1 MAKIKVLIAS
11 GISEEVAAMLEAA
24 PSEMEID
31 FLPDGAKLSDH
42 ISDAEIL
49 YGVVS
54 EDALPHAKSLQWVM
68 QPFVGVE
75 RSMYPAFKES
85 PITLINSKRLYGPQL
100 AEHAFALLLS
110 LTRGIN
116 TQLELMREK
125 EWKWLPCVEVSG
137 MTMGILGLGG
147 IGRAVAQRA
156 KAFDFEVI
164 AVDPEPMEKP
174 DTVDELGQLDQ
185 LHEFL
190 SRSEVLTVCCPI
202 TPQTHK
208 LLSHAEF
215 DALPEGCY
223 FINVSRGKV
232 VDEDALVAAL
242 KSGKVAGAGLDVT
255 YTEPC
260 PQDNPLWTLPN
271 VILTS
276 HTAGASQN
284 IAKRAM
290 ETFLDNMHRYVN
302 GEPLI
307 NVVDKE
313 KGY

>member
-1 MAKIKVLIAS
+1 MPKTNVLIAS
-11 GISEEVAAMLEAA
+11 QISPEVADMLQNA
-24 PSEMEID
+24 PTQMAIN
-31 FLPDGAKLSDH
+31 FLPEGEALRDHLSDV
-42 ISDAEIL
+42 DIL
-49 YGVVS
+49 YGT
-54 EDALPHAKSLQWVM
+54 LPESDFPFATSLQWVM

-75 RSMYPAFKES
+75 NSMYPAFKES
-85 PITLINSKRLYGPQL
+85 DITLINSKRLYGAQL
-100 AEHAFALLLS
+100 AEHAFALLLA

-116 TQLELMREK
+116 TQLDLMRNK
-125 EWKWLPCVEVSG
+125 TWKWLPSVEVSG

-156 KAFDFEVI
+156 KAFEFNVI

-174 DTVDELGQLDQ
+174 DTVDELAGLDG
-185 LHEFL
+185 LPEFL
-190 SRSEVLTVCCPI
+190 QRCDVLTVCCPI

-208 LLSHAEF
+208 ILSHAEF
-215 DALPEGCY
+215 DALPDGSY

-232 VDEDALVAAL
+232 VDEDALIAAL
-242 KSGKVAGAGLDVT
+242 KSGKLAGAGLDVT

-260 PQDNPLWTLPN
+260 PPDNPLWTLPN

-276 HTAGASQN
+276 HTAGGSQN

-290 ETFLDNMHRYVN
+290 TLFLENMHRYVKQ
-302 GEPLI
+302 EPLL
-307 NVVDKE
+307 NVVDKA

>member
-11 GISEEVAAMLEAA
+11 GISQEVADMLQDA
-24 PSEMEID
+24 PPEMKIN
-31 FLPDGAKLSDH
+31 FLPEGGSLSDH
-42 ISDAEIL
+42 LSDVEIL
-49 YGVVS
+49 YGTVP
-54 EDALPHAKSLQWVM
+54 EAALPHAKSLQWVM

-75 RSMYPAFKES
+75 GSMYPAFKES
-85 PITLINSKRLYGPQL
+85 PITLVNSRRLYGPQL

-110 LTRGIN
+110 LTRGIH
-116 TQLELMREK
+116 TQLDLMREK
-125 EWKWLPCVEVSG
+125 KWEWLPCVEVSG

-156 KAFDFEVI
+156 KAFDFNVI
-164 AVDPEPMEKP
+164 AVDPEPMDKP
-174 DTVDELGQLDQ
+174 DTVDELGQLDW
-185 LHEFL
+185 LPEFL

-202 TPQTHK
+202 TPETHK

-215 DALPEGCY
+215 DALPEGCF

-232 VDEDALVAAL
+232 VDEEALIAAL
-242 KSGKVAGAGLDVT
+242 ESGKVAGAGLDVT

-260 PQDNPLWTLPN
+260 PPDNPLWTLPN

-290 ETFLDNMHRYVN
+290 ELFIDNMHKYVN
-302 GEPLI
+302 GEPLT

>member
-1 MAKIKVLIAS
+1 MAKIKVLISS
-11 GISEEVAAMLEAA
+11 GISQEVADMLQDA
-24 PSEMEID
+24 PPEMEIN
-31 FLPDGAKLSDH
+31 FLPEGESLIDHLSDV
-42 ISDAEIL
+42 EIL
-49 YGVVS
+49 YGTVP
-54 EDALPHAKSLQWVM
+54 EAAFPHAKSLRWVM

-75 RSMYPAFKES
+75 GSMYPAFKES
-85 PITLINSKRLYGPQL
+85 PITLVNSRRLYGPQL

-110 LTRGIN
+110 LTRGIH
-116 TQLELMREK
+116 TQLDLMREK
-125 EWKWLPCVEVSG
+125 KWEWLPCVEVSG

-156 KAFDFEVI
+156 KAFDFNVI
-164 AVDPEPMEKP
+164 AVDPEPMDKP
-174 DTVDELGQLDQ
+174 DTVDELGQLDW
-185 LHEFL
+185 LPEFL

-202 TPQTHK
+202 TPETHK

-215 DALPEGCY
+215 DALPEGCF

-232 VDEDALVAAL
+232 VDEAAL
-242 KSGKVAGAGLDVT
+242 IAALESGKVAGAGLDVT

-260 PQDNPLWTLPN
+260 PPDNPLWTLPN

-290 ETFLDNMHRYVN
+290 ELFIDNMHKYVN
-302 GEPLI
+302 GEPLT

>member
-11 GISEEVAAMLEAA
+11 GISQEVADMLQGA
-24 PSEMEID
+24 PPEMDIN
-31 FLPDGAKLSDH
+31 FLPEGGSLSDH
-42 ISDAEIL
+42 LSDVEIL
-49 YGVVS
+49 YGTVPES
-54 EDALPHAKSLQWVM
+54 AFPHAKSLQWVM

-75 RSMYPAFKES
+75 GSMYPAFKES
-85 PITLINSKRLYGPQL
+85 PITLVNSRRLYGPQL
-100 AEHAFALLLS
+100 AEHAFALLLA

-116 TQLELMREK
+116 AQLNLMREK
-125 EWKWLPCVEVSG
+125 KWEWAPCVEVSG

-156 KAFDFEVI
+156 KAFDFNVI
-164 AVDPEPMEKP
+164 AVDPEPMDKP
-174 DTVDELGQLDQ
+174 DTVDELGQLDW
-185 LHEFL
+185 LPEFL

-215 DALPEGCY
+215 DALPEGCF

-232 VDEDALVAAL
+232 VDEEALIAAL
-242 KSGKVAGAGLDVT
+242 ESGKVAGAGLDVT

-260 PQDNPLWTLPN
+260 PPDNPLWTLPN

-290 ETFLDNMHRYVN
+290 ELFIDNMHKYVN
-302 GEPLI
+302 GEPLT

>member
-11 GISEEVAAMLEAA
+11 QISEDVAGLLSEA
-24 PSEMEID
+24 PSEMAIS
-31 FLPDGAKLSDH
+31 FLPEGAALGDHLSGV
-42 ISDAEIL
+42 EIL
-49 YGVVS
+49 YGTLPESVF
-54 EDALPHAKSLQWVM
+54 PHATSLRWVM

-75 RSMYPAFKES
+75 GSMYPAFKES
-85 PITLINSKRLYGPQL
+85 SITLVNSKRLYGPQL
-100 AEHAFALLLS
+100 AEHGFALLLA
-110 LTRGIN
+110 LTRGIH

-125 EWKWLPCVEVSG
+125 TWKWLPCVEVSG
-137 MTMGILGLGG
+137 MTIGVLGLGG

-156 KAFDFEVI
+156 KAFDCHVI

-174 DTVDELGQLDQ
+174 DTVDELSTLDD
-185 LHEFL
+185 LPAFL
-190 SRSEVLTVCCPI
+190 SRCDVLMVCCPI

-208 LLSHAEF
+208 LLSYAEF
-215 DALPEGCY
+215 EALPVGSY
-223 FINVSRGKV
+223 FINISRGKV
-232 VDEDALVAAL
+232 VDEEALIAAL
-242 KSGKVAGAGLDVT
+242 QSGKLAGAGLDVT

-260 PQDNPLWTLPN
+260 PPENLLWSLPN

-276 HTAGASQN
+276 HTAGSSQN

-290 ETFLDNMHRYVN
+290 SLFIENMERYVR
-302 GEPLI
+302 GEPLA

>member
-11 GISEEVAAMLEAA
+11 QISQEVADMLQDA
-24 PSEMEID
+24 PPEVEIS
-31 FLPDGAKLSDH
+31 FLQEGEELRDSLAGV
-42 ISDAEIL
+42 EIL
-49 YGVVS
+49 YGTIPETIFPAAESV
-54 EDALPHAKSLQWVM
+54 QWVM

-75 RSMYPAFKES
+75 GSMYPAFKES
-85 PITLINSKRLYGPQL
+85 AITLINSKRLYGPQL

-116 TQLELMREK
+116 TQLDLMREK
-125 EWKWLPCVEVSG
+125 TWKWLPCVEVSG
-137 MTMGILGLGG
+137 MTMGVLGLGG
-147 IGRAVAQRA
+147 IGRAVAHRA
-156 KAFDFEVI
+156 KAFDFHVI

-174 DTVDELGQLDQ
+174 DMVDELGQLDW
-185 LHEFL
+185 LPEFL
-190 SRSEVLTVCCPI
+190 SRCDVLTVCCPI

-215 DALPEGCY
+215 DALPEGSY

-232 VDEDALVAAL
+232 VDEDALIAAL
-242 KSGKVAGAGLDVT
+242 KSGKLAGAGLDVT

-276 HTAGASQN
+276 HTAGGSQN

-290 ETFLDNMHRYVN
+290 ELFIDNMHKYVN
-302 GEPLI
+302 GEPLS

>member
-11 GISEEVAAMLEAA
+11 EISQEVADMLQDA
-24 PSEMEID
+24 PPEMEIN
-31 FLPDGAKLSDH
+31 FLPEGAQLSDH
-42 ISDAEIL
+42 VSDVEIL
-49 YGVVS
+49 YGTVP
-54 EDALPHAKSLQWVM
+54 EAALPHATSLQWVM

-75 RSMYPAFKES
+75 GSMYPAFKES
-85 PITLINSKRLYGPQL
+85 PITLVNSRRLYGPQL
-100 AEHAFALLLS
+100 AEHAFALLLA

-116 TQLELMREK
+116 TQLGLMQEK
-125 EWKWLPCVEVSG
+125 TWKWLPCVEVAG

-156 KAFDFEVI
+156 KAFEFNVI

-174 DTVDELGQLDQ
+174 DTVDELGQLDW
-185 LHEFL
+185 LPEFL
-190 SRSEVLTVCCPI
+190 ARCDVLTVCCPI
-202 TPQTHK
+202 TPATHQ
-208 LLSHAEF
+208 LLSHSEF
-215 DALPEGCY
+215 DALPDGSY
-223 FINVSRGKV
+223 LINVSRGKV
-232 VDEDALVAAL
+232 IDEDALIAAL
-242 KSGKVAGAGLDVT
+242 KSEKLAGAGLDVT

-260 PQDNPLWTLPN
+260 PPDNPLWTLPN

-290 ETFLDNMHRYVN
+290 ELFIDNMQKYVN
-302 GEPLI
+302 GEPLT

>member
-31 FLPDGAKLSDH
+31 FLPEGAKLSDH

-54 EDALPHAKSLQWVM
+54 EDALPHATSLQWVM

-116 TQLELMREK
+116 TQLELMQEK
-125 EWKWLPCVEVSG
+125 EWKWLSCVEVSG

-290 ETFLDNMHRYVN
+290 QTFLDNMHRYVN

>member
-11 GISEEVAAMLEAA
+11 GISQEVADMLKDA
-24 PSEMEID
+24 PAEMEIS
-31 FLPDGAKLSDH
+31 FLPEGEQLKDHLSDV
-42 ISDAEIL
+42 EIL

-116 TQLELMREK
+116 AQLDLMRDK
-125 EWKWLPCVEVSG
+125 EWKWTPCVEVSG

-156 KAFDFEVI
+156 KAFEFNVI

-174 DTVDELGQLDQ
+174 DTVDELGQLDW
-185 LHEFL
+185 LPEFL
-190 SRSEVLTVCCPI
+190 SRCDVLTVCCPI

-215 DALPEGCY
+215 DALPDGC
-223 FINVSRGKV
+223 FFVNVSRGKV
-232 VDEDALVAAL
+232 VDEDALIAAL
-242 KSGKVAGAGLDVT
+242 KSGKLAGAGLDVT

-290 ETFLDNMHRYVN
+290 ELFIDNMRKYVK
-302 GEPLI
+302 GEPLT

>member
-11 GISEEVAAMLEAA
+11 GISEEVAAMLAAA

-54 EDALPHAKSLQWVM
+54 EDALPHATSLQWVM

-116 TQLELMREK
+116 TQLDLMREK
-125 EWKWLPCVEVSG
+125 EWKWLSCVEVSG

-156 KAFDFEVI
+156 KAFDFDVI

-223 FINVSRGKV
+223 FVNVSRGKV

-242 KSGKVAGAGLDVT
+242 KSGKLAGAGLDVT

-290 ETFLDNMHRYVN
+290 QTFLDNMHRYVN
-302 GEPLI
+302 REPLI

>member
-11 GISEEVAAMLEAA
+11 GISQEVASMLQDA
-24 PSEMEID
+24 PSEMEIE
-31 FLPDGAKLSDH
+31 FLPEGAALSDH
-42 ISDAEIL
+42 LSDVEIL

-54 EDALPHAKSLQWVM
+54 EEALPHATSLQWVM

-85 PITLINSKRLYGPQL
+85 PITLINSKGLYGPQL
-100 AEHAFALLLS
+100 AEHAFALLLA
-110 LTRGIN
+110 LTRGIH
-116 TQLELMREK
+116 TQLELMRDK

-137 MTMGILGLGG
+137 MTMGVLGLGG

-156 KAFDFEVI
+156 KAFDFNVI
-164 AVDPEPMEKP
+164 AADPEPMEKP
-174 DTVDELGQLDQ
+174 DTVDELGQLDW
-185 LHEFL
+185 LPEFL

-215 DALPEGCY
+215 DALPDGCF

-242 KSGKVAGAGLDVT
+242 ESGKLAGAGLDVT

-260 PQDNPLWTLPN
+260 PPDNPLWTLPN

-290 ETFLDNMHRYVN
+290 QTFLDNMHRYVN

>member
-1 MAKIKVLIAS
+1 MAKHKVLIAS
-11 GISEEVAAMLEAA
+11 GISQEVADMLQAA
-24 PSEMEID
+24 PPEMEIQ
-31 FLPDGAKLSDH
+31 FLPEGGQLKDH
-42 ISDAEIL
+42 ISDIEIL

-54 EDALPHAKSLQWVM
+54 EEALPHATSLQWVM

-116 TQLELMREK
+116 TQLDLRREK

-164 AVDPEPMEKP
+164 AVDPETMEKP
-174 DTVDELGQLDQ
+174 DTVDELGQLNQ

-202 TPQTHK
+202 TPETHK

-242 KSGKVAGAGLDVT
+242 KSGKLAGAGLDVT

-260 PQDNPLWTLPN
+260 PPDNPLWTLPN

-284 IAKRAM
+284 IGKRAM
-290 ETFLDNMHRYVN
+290 QTFLDNMHRYVN

>member
-1 MAKIKVLIAS
+1 MANVKVLIAS
-11 GISEEVAAMLEAA
+11 GISQEVADMLKDA
-24 PSEMEID
+24 PSEMEIS
-31 FLPDGAKLSDH
+31 FLPEGAELKDH

-54 EDALPHAKSLQWVM
+54 EEALPHATSLQWVM

-116 TQLELMREK
+116 TQLDLMRDK
-125 EWKWLPCVEVSG
+125 EWKWTQCVEVSG
-137 MTMGILGLGG
+137 MTMGVLGLGG

-156 KAFDFEVI
+156 KAFEFNVI

-174 DTVDELGQLDQ
+174 DTVDELGQLDW
-185 LHEFL
+185 LPEFL
-190 SRSEVLTVCCPI
+190 SRSDVLTVCCPI

-215 DALPEGCY
+215 DALPEGCF

-232 VDEDALVAAL
+232 VDEDALIAAL
-242 KSGKVAGAGLDVT
+242 KSGKLAGAGLDVT

-260 PQDNPLWTLPN
+260 PEDNPLWTLPN

-290 ETFLDNMHRYVN
+290 ELFIDNMRKYVN
-302 GEPLI
+302 GEPLT

>member
-100 AEHAFALLLS
+100 AEHAFALLLA
-110 LTRGIN
+110 LTRGVN
-116 TQLELMREK
+116 AQLELMRDK
-125 EWKWLPCVEVSG
+125 EWKWTPCVEVSG

-156 KAFDFEVI
+156 KAFEFEVI
-164 AVDPEPMEKP
+164 AVDPESMEKP
-174 DTVDELGQLDQ
+174 DTVDELGQLDWMP
-185 LHEFL
+185 EFL

-208 LLSHAEF
+208 LLSHDEF
-215 DALPEGCY
+215 DALPEGCF

-232 VDEDALVAAL
+232 VDENALVAAL
-242 KSGKVAGAGLDVT
+242 KSGKLAGAGLDVT

-260 PQDNPLWTLPN
+260 PPDNPLWTLPN

-290 ETFLDNMHRYVN
+290 QTFIDNMHRYVN

>member
-1 MAKIKVLIAS
+1 MAKVKVLIAS
-11 GISEEVAAMLEAA
+11 GISQEIADMLQDA
-24 PSEMEID
+24 PPEMDIH
-31 FLPDGAKLSDH
+31 FLPKDESLSDH
-42 ISDAEIL
+42 LSDVEIL
-49 YGVVS
+49 YGTVP
-54 EDALPHAKSLQWVM
+54 EAAFPYATSLQWVM

-75 RSMYPAFKES
+75 GSMYPAFKES
-85 PITLINSKRLYGPQL
+85 SITLVNSKRLYGPQL
-100 AEHAFALLLS
+100 AEHAFALLLA

-116 TQLELMREK
+116 TQLDLMREK
-125 EWKWLPCVEVSG
+125 KWEWLPCVEVSG
-137 MTMGILGLGG
+137 MTMGVLGLGG

-156 KAFDFEVI
+156 KAFDFNVI
-164 AVDPEPMEKP
+164 AADPEPMDKP
-174 DTVDELGQLDQ
+174 DTVDELGQLDW
-185 LHEFL
+185 LPEFL

-215 DALPEGCY
+215 DALPEGSF

-232 VDEDALVAAL
+232 VDEEALIAAL
-242 KSGKVAGAGLDVT
+242 ESGKLAGAGLDVT

-260 PQDNPLWTLPN
+260 PPDNPLWTLPN

-290 ETFLDNMHRYVN
+290 ELFIDNMRKYVS
-302 GEPLI
+302 GEPLT
-307 NVVDKE
+307 NVVDKD

>member
-31 FLPDGAKLSDH
+31 FLPEGAKLSDH

-54 EDALPHAKSLQWVM
+54 EDALPHATSLQWVM

-125 EWKWLPCVEVSG
+125 EWKWLSCVEVSG

-290 ETFLDNMHRYVN
+290 QTFLDNMHRYVN

>member
-1 MAKIKVLIAS
+1 MAKIKVLISS
-11 GISEEVAAMLEAA
+11 GISQEVADMLQNA
-24 PSEMEID
+24 PPEMEVN
-31 FLPDGAKLSDH
+31 FLPKGESLSDH
-42 ISDAEIL
+42 LSDVEIL
-49 YGVVS
+49 YGTVP
-54 EDALPHAKSLQWVM
+54 EAALPHAKSLQWVM

-75 RSMYPAFKES
+75 GSMYPAFKES
-85 PITLINSKRLYGPQL
+85 SITLVNSRRLYGPQL

-110 LTRGIN
+110 LTRGIH
-116 TQLELMREK
+116 TQLDLMREK
-125 EWKWLPCVEVSG
+125 KWEWLPCVEVSG

-156 KAFDFEVI
+156 KAFDFNVI
-164 AVDPEPMEKP
+164 AADPEPMDKP
-174 DTVDELGQLDQ
+174 DTVDELGQLDW
-185 LHEFL
+185 LPEFL

-202 TPQTHK
+202 TPETHK

-215 DALPEGCY
+215 EALPDGCY
-223 FINVSRGKV
+223 FINVSRGRV
-232 VDEDALVAAL
+232 VDEAAL
-242 KSGKVAGAGLDVT
+242 IAALESGKVAGAGLDVT

-260 PQDNPLWTLPN
+260 PPDNPLWTLPN

-290 ETFLDNMHRYVN
+290 ELFIDNMHKYVK
-302 GEPLI
+302 GEPLA

>member
-11 GISEEVAAMLEAA
+11 QISPEIADMLQGA
-24 PSEMEID
+24 PSEMEIN
-31 FLPDGAKLSDH
+31 FLGEGEELREHLADV
-42 ISDAEIL
+42 EIL
-49 YGVVS
+49 YGTIPEAVFPFAESV
-54 EDALPHAKSLQWVM
+54 QWVM

-75 RSMYPAFKES
+75 GSMYPAFKDS
-85 PITLINSKRLYGPQL
+85 NITLINSKRLYGPQL
-100 AEHAFALLLS
+100 AEHAFALLLA
-110 LTRGIN
+110 LTRGVN
-116 TQLELMREK
+116 TQLDLMRKK

-156 KAFDFEVI
+156 KAFEFDVI

-174 DTVDELGQLDQ
+174 ENVDELGQLDW
-185 LHEFL
+185 LPEFL
-190 SRSEVLTVCCPI
+190 SRCDVLTVCCPI

-208 LLSHAEF
+208 LLSTAEF
-215 DALPEGCY
+215 EALPDGSY

-232 VDEDALVAAL
+232 VDEDALIAAL
-242 KSGKVAGAGLDVT
+242 QSGKLAGAGLDVT

-260 PQDNPLWTLPN
+260 PSDNPLWTFPN

-276 HTAGASQN
+276 HTAGGSQN
-284 IAKRAM
+284 IGKRAM
-290 ETFLDNMHRYVN
+290 ALFIENMHKYVK
-302 GEPLI
+302 GEPLA

>member
-1 MAKIKVLIAS
+1 MAKHKVLIAS
-11 GISEEVAAMLEAA
+11 GISQEVADMLQDA
-24 PSEMEID
+24 PSEMDIH
-31 FLPDGAKLSDH
+31 FLPEGGQLKDH
-42 ISDAEIL
+42 ISDIEIL

-54 EDALPHAKSLQWVM
+54 EEALPYATSLQWVM

-116 TQLELMREK
+116 TQLDLMREK

-164 AVDPEPMEKP
+164 AVDPEAMEKP

-260 PQDNPLWTLPN
+260 PPDNPLWSLPN

-290 ETFLDNMHRYVN
+290 QTFLDNMQRYVN

>member
-11 GISEEVAAMLEAA
+11 GISQEVADMLQDA
-24 PSEMEID
+24 PSEMEIE
-31 FLPDGAKLSDH
+31 FLPEGAALSDH
-42 ISDAEIL
+42 LSDVEIL

-54 EDALPHAKSLQWVM
+54 EEALPHAESLQWVM

-85 PITLINSKRLYGPQL
+85 PVTLVNSKGLYGPQL
-100 AEHAFALLLS
+100 AEHAFALLLA

-125 EWKWLPCVEVSG
+125 EWKWLPCAEVSG
-137 MTMGILGLGG
+137 MTMGVLGLGG

-156 KAFDFEVI
+156 KAFEFNVI

-174 DTVDELGQLDQ
+174 DTVDELGQLDW
-185 LHEFL
+185 LPEFL

-232 VDEDALVAAL
+232 VDEDALTAAL
-242 KSGKVAGAGLDVT
+242 QSGKLAGAGLDVT

-260 PQDNPLWTLPN
+260 PPDNPLWTLPN

-290 ETFLDNMHRYVN
+290 QTFLNNMHRYVN

-307 NVVDKE
+307 NIVDKE

>member
-11 GISEEVAAMLEAA
+11 GISEQVAAMLEAA

-42 ISDAEIL
+42 ISDTEIL

-54 EDALPHAKSLQWVM
+54 EEALPHATSLQWVM

-110 LTRGIN
+110 LTRGVN

-137 MTMGILGLGG
+137 MTMCILGLGG

-156 KAFDFEVI
+156 KAFEFNVI

-202 TPQTHK
+202 TPETHK

-232 VDEDALVAAL
+232 VDEDALIAAL
-242 KSGKVAGAGLDVT
+242 KSGKLAGAGLDVT

-260 PQDNPLWTLPN
+260 PSDNPLWTLPN

-290 ETFLDNMHRYVN
+290 QTFLDNMHRYVN

>member
-11 GISEEVAAMLEAA
+11 EISQEVADMLQDA
-24 PSEMEID
+24 PPEMEIN
-31 FLPDGAKLSDH
+31 FLPEGESLSDH
-42 ISDAEIL
+42 LSDVEIL
-49 YGVVS
+49 YGRVS
-54 EDALPHAKSLQWVM
+54 ESAFPHATSLQWVM

-75 RSMYPAFKES
+75 GSMYPAFKES
-85 PITLINSKRLYGPQL
+85 AITLVNSKRLYGPQL
-100 AEHAFALLLS
+100 AEHAFALLLA

-116 TQLELMREK
+116 TQLDLMREK

-137 MTMGILGLGG
+137 MTMGVLGLGG

-156 KAFDFEVI
+156 KAFDFNVI

-174 DTVDELGQLDQ
+174 DTVDELGQLDW
-185 LHEFL
+185 LPEFL
-190 SRSEVLTVCCPI
+190 SRSDVLTVCCPI
-202 TPQTHK
+202 TPETHK

-215 DALPEGCY
+215 DALPDGSY
-223 FINVSRGKV
+223 LVNVSRGRV
-232 VDEDALVAAL
+232 IDEDALIAAL
-242 KSGKVAGAGLDVT
+242 ERGKLAGAGLDVT

-260 PQDNPLWTLPN
+260 PPDNPLWTFPN

-290 ETFLDNMHRYVN
+290 ELFVENMHRYVN

>member
-11 GISEEVAAMLEAA
+11 GISQEVADMLQDA
-24 PSEMEID
+24 PPEMDIN
-31 FLPDGAKLSDH
+31 FLPEGESLSDH
-42 ISDAEIL
+42 LSDVEIL
-49 YGVVS
+49 YGTVPES
-54 EDALPHAKSLQWVM
+54 ALPHATSLQWVM

-75 RSMYPAFKES
+75 GSMYPAFKES
-85 PITLINSKRLYGPQL
+85 PITLVNSRRLYGPQL

-110 LTRGIN
+110 LTRGIH
-116 TQLELMREK
+116 TQLDLMREK

-156 KAFDFEVI
+156 KAFDFNVI
-164 AVDPEPMEKP
+164 AVDPEPMDKP
-174 DTVDELGQLDQ
+174 DTVDELGQLDW
-185 LHEFL
+185 LPEFL

-215 DALPEGCY
+215 DALPEGSF

-232 VDEDALVAAL
+232 VDEEALIAAL
-242 KSGKVAGAGLDVT
+242 ESGKVAGAGLDVT

-260 PQDNPLWTLPN
+260 PPDNPLWTLPN

-290 ETFLDNMHRYVN
+290 ELFIDNMHKYVN
-302 GEPLI
+302 GEPLT

>member
-54 EDALPHAKSLQWVM
+54 EDALPHATSLQWVM

-110 LTRGIN
+110 LTRGVN

-290 ETFLDNMHRYVN
+290 QTFLDNMHRYVN

>member
-1 MAKIKVLIAS
+1 MAKHKVLIAS
-11 GISEEVAAMLEAA
+11 GISQEVADMLQDA
-24 PSEMEID
+24 PSEMEIQ
-31 FLPDGAKLSDH
+31 FLPEGGQLKDH
-42 ISDAEIL
+42 ISDIEIL

-54 EDALPHAKSLQWVM
+54 EEALPHATSLQWVM

-116 TQLELMREK
+116 TQLDLMREK

-215 DALPEGCY
+215 DALPEGCF

-232 VDEDALVAAL
+232 VDEEALVAAL

-260 PQDNPLWTLPN
+260 PPDNPLWTLPN

-290 ETFLDNMHRYVN
+290 ETFLDNMYRYVN

>member
-1 MAKIKVLIAS
+1 MAKTKVLIAS

-31 FLPDGAKLSDH
+31 FLPEGAELRDH

-116 TQLELMREK
+116 TQLELMQEK

>member
-1 MAKIKVLIAS
+1 MAKHKVLIAS
-11 GISEEVAAMLEAA
+11 GISQEVTDMLQAA
-24 PSEMEID
+24 PPEMDIH
-31 FLPDGAKLSDH
+31 FLPEGEQLKDHLSDV
-42 ISDAEIL
+42 EIL

-54 EDALPHAKSLQWVM
+54 EEALPHAKSLQWVM

-100 AEHAFALLLS
+100 AEHAFALLLA
-110 LTRGIN
+110 LTRGVN
-116 TQLELMREK
+116 TQLELMRDK

-164 AVDPEPMEKP
+164 AIDPEPMEKP

-232 VDEDALVAAL
+232 VDEDALVDAL
-242 KSGKVAGAGLDVT
+242 KSGKLAGAGLDVT

-290 ETFLDNMHRYVN
+290 QTFLDNMHRYVN

>member
-276 HTAGASQN
+276 HTAGSSQN

-290 ETFLDNMHRYVN
+290 QTFLDNMHRYVN

>member
-11 GISEEVAAMLEAA
+11 GISQEVADMLQGA
-24 PSEMEID
+24 PPEMEIN
-31 FLPDGAKLSDH
+31 FLPEGGSLSDH
-42 ISDAEIL
+42 LSDVEIL
-49 YGVVS
+49 YGTVPES
-54 EDALPHAKSLQWVM
+54 ALPHATSLQWVM

-75 RSMYPAFKES
+75 GSMYPAFKES
-85 PITLINSKRLYGPQL
+85 PITLVNSRRLYGPQL

-110 LTRGIN
+110 LTRGIH
-116 TQLELMREK
+116 TQLDLMREK
-125 EWKWLPCVEVSG
+125 AWKWLPCVEVSG

-156 KAFDFEVI
+156 KAFDFNVI
-164 AVDPEPMEKP
+164 AVDPEPMDKP
-174 DTVDELGQLDQ
+174 DTVDALGQLDW
-185 LHEFL
+185 LPEFL

-215 DALPEGCY
+215 DALPEGCF

-232 VDEDALVAAL
+232 VDEAAL
-242 KSGKVAGAGLDVT
+242 IAALESGKVAGAGLDVT

-260 PQDNPLWTLPN
+260 PPDNPLWTLPN

-290 ETFLDNMHRYVN
+290 ELFIDNMHKYVN
-302 GEPLI
+302 GEPLT